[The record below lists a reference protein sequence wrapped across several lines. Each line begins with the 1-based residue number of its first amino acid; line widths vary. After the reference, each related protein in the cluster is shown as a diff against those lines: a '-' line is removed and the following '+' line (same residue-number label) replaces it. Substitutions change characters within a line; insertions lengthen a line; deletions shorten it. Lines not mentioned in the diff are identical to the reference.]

1 MVVDAVFSHGS
12 VLAMAVAVE
21 KAKQWREWKNGEG

>member
-12 VLAMAVAVE
+12 VLAMAVGVKKGKAVE
-21 KAKQWREWKNGEG
+21 GMEEW